1 MSKKITDS
9 ESISELESKKKS
21 KSQEIWKVTA
31 DSIKDILT
39 LNWDKIILTDEQ
51 IQDIINDEENSEWL
65 DTSDKKEQH
74 NHMLII
80 SNSLKN
86 LDRTK
91 MKDFIKRKK
100 EYLEKNRTISK
111 ERFEELF
118 WWSGKYWKAEINQW
132 NLWLCYAYTGFEL
145 LKKTNWF
152 EEIIQTHLKETTEWW
167 EVRLP
172 FFNENWTRIK
182 VNRDEIDK
190 KLIFENWKKNINSK
204 SNYLWFKILEIAFM
218 KNLIIFRWK
227 IAPRLIRRQRLDKER
242 DEFKT
247 KWDITLTYDIIKKF
261 ESKNVADFMFRVLD
275 TKCWQ
280 GTNPIDYDLNDK
292 IKSLIFDFH
301 SKWLYHIELS
311 FADSSRMI
319 KDGKIIYKHKEQL
332 IWSKS
337 PDIITEKNWNNIIK
351 FLDWHSYSIEK
362 CYVDKVT
369 WEKRVRVINPHHTWI
384 KYDISLEDCKSI
396 FKRSI
401 IWIDIDKMF
410 R

>member
-1 MSKKITDS
+1 
-9 ESISELESKKKS
+9 
-21 KSQEIWKVTA
+21 
-31 DSIKDILT
+31 
-39 LNWDKIILTDEQ
+39 
-51 IQDIINDEENSEWL
+51 
-65 DTSDKKEQH
+65 
-74 NHMLII
+74 
-80 SNSLKN
+80 
-86 LDRTK
+86 